1 MKKTIILLLIA
12 MCVVSVAVAQIPQ
25 NLNVER
31 IQEEGKTDESI
42 PYLMTIEFLPATGE
56 AFFTFSVNMD
66 LFEQSDAMI
75 AIRDRAEKFME
86 ERQGAN
92 GQRAY
97 YAYSYRGADSTQ
109 YDAVNN
115 TVHYTSR
122 IRFDEVRDSVY
133 SAQ

>member
-1 MKKTIILLLIA
+1 MKKTIILLVMIL
-12 MCVVSVAVAQIPQ
+12 CVVSVAFAQIPD

-75 AIRDRAEKFME
+75 TIRDRAEQFMS
-86 ERQGAN
+86 ERQNEKGE
-92 GQRAY
+92 RAY
-97 YAYSYRGADSTQ
+97 YTYSYRGADSTK
-109 YDAVNN
+109 YDAVNS

-122 IRFDEVRDSVY
+122 IRFEEVRDSVY
-133 SAQ
+133 SN